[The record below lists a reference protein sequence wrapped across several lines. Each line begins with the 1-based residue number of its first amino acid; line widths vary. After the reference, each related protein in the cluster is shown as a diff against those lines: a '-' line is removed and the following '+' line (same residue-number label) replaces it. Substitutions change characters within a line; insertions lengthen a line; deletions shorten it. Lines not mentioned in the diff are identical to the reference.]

1 MLNFSSL
8 IMEVGDNMD
17 KREQVIEILKRLRTI
32 YEPKIALK
40 FSNPWE
46 LLVATI
52 LSAQTTDE
60 RVNMVTEKLFKKYR
74 SPEDYLKVS
83 LEELEQDIRSVNYYK
98 TKAKN
103 IRACAQ
109 IIVEKYN
116 GKVPDTMEEL
126 LKLPGV
132 ARKTANVVLSAGY
145 GKNEGI
151 VIDTHVNRLSKRLN
165 LGKEKNRDKL
175 EQELMKIVPKDEW
188 ANFSYLLIH
197 HGRNVCKAKN
207 PKCDEC
213 ILKDICPSA
222 FNE

>member
-1 MLNFSSL
+1 MNKVEFV
-8 IMEVGDNMD
+8 E
-17 KREQVIEILKRLRTI
+17 EILRRLKKV

-60 RVNMVTEKLFKKYR
+60 RVNMVTEKLFKKYKTI
-74 SPEDYLKVS
+74 EDYVKAPLD
-83 LEELEQDIRSVNYYK
+83 ELSEDIRSINYYK

-103 IRACAQ
+103 IKSCAQ
-109 IIVEKYN
+109 IIMENYN
-116 GKVPDTMEEL
+116 GKVPDKMEEL

-132 ARKTANVVLSAGY
+132 ARKTANVVLSAGF

-151 VIDTHVNRLSKRLN
+151 VVDTHVDRLSKRFN
-165 LGKEKNRDKL
+165 LSKEKNRIKL
-175 EQELMKIVPKDEW
+175 EQDLMKIVPQEEW

-197 HGRNVCKAKN
+197 HGRNICKAKS
-207 PKCDEC
+207 PKCSEC
-213 ILKDICPSA
+213 ILNDICPSA
-222 FNE
+222 FKG

>member
-1 MLNFSSL
+1 MNKTLFV
-8 IMEVGDNMD
+8 E
-17 KREQVIEILKRLRTI
+17 EILKRLKTL

-46 LLVATI
+46 LLVAAI

-60 RVNMVTEKLFKKYR
+60 RVNMVTDKLFKKYR
-74 SPEDYLKVS
+74 TPEDYLKVP
-83 LEELEQDIRSVNYYK
+83 LEELEKDIKSINYYK

-103 IRACAQ
+103 IRSCAQ
-109 IIVEKYN
+109 IVIENYN

-126 LKLPGV
+126 IKLPGV

-151 VIDTHVNRLSKRLN
+151 VVDTHVDRLSKRFKLSTQ
-165 LGKEKNRDKL
+165 KNRDKL
-175 EQELMKIVPKDEW
+175 EQDLMKIVPREEW

-207 PKCDEC
+207 PNCEEC

-222 FNE
+222 FNF

>member
-1 MLNFSSL
+1 
-8 IMEVGDNMD
+8 MD
-17 KREQVIEILKRLRTI
+17 RKERVKELLDRLRGI

-60 RVNMVTEKLFKKYR
+60 RVNMVTENLFKKYK
-74 SPEDYLKVS
+74 SPEDYVKVP
-83 LEELEQDIRSVNYYK
+83 LEELEQDIKSINYYRN
-98 TKAKN
+98 KAKF
-103 IRACAQ
+103 IKSCAQ
-109 IIVEKYN
+109 IIVEEYG

-151 VIDTHVNRLSKRLN
+151 VIDTHVARLSRRLD
-165 LGKEKNRDKL
+165 LSEEKNRDKL
-175 EQELMKIVPKDEW
+175 EQDLMKIVPRDEW

-207 PKCDEC
+207 PKCEEC
-213 ILKDICPSA
+213 ILNDICPSA
-222 FNE
+222 FKEK

>member
-1 MLNFSSL
+1 MTYMNKVEFV
-8 IMEVGDNMD
+8 E
-17 KREQVIEILKRLRTI
+17 EILRRLKKV

-60 RVNMVTEKLFKKYR
+60 RVNMVTEKLFKKYKTI
-74 SPEDYLKVS
+74 EDYVKAPLD
-83 LEELEQDIRSVNYYK
+83 ELSEDIRSINYYK

-103 IRACAQ
+103 IKSCAQ
-109 IIVEKYN
+109 IIMENYN
-116 GKVPDTMEEL
+116 GKVPDKMEEL

-132 ARKTANVVLSAGY
+132 ARKTANVVLSAGF

-151 VIDTHVNRLSKRLN
+151 VVDTHVDRLSKRFN
-165 LGKEKNRDKL
+165 LSKEKNRIKL
-175 EQELMKIVPKDEW
+175 EQDLIKIVPQEEW

-197 HGRNVCKAKN
+197 HGRNICKAKS
-207 PKCDEC
+207 PKCSEC
-213 ILKDICPSA
+213 ILNDICPSA
-222 FNE
+222 FKG

>member
-1 MLNFSSL
+1 MNRKERVKELLN
-8 IMEVGDNMD
+8 
-17 KREQVIEILKRLRTI
+17 RLRGI
-32 YEPKIALK
+32 YKPKIALK

-60 RVNMVTEKLFKKYR
+60 RVSMVTENLFKKYK
-74 SPEDYLKVS
+74 SPEDYVKVP
-83 LEELEQDIRSVNYYK
+83 LEELEQDIKSINYYRN
-98 TKAKN
+98 KAKF
-103 IRACAQ
+103 IKSCAQ
-109 IIVEKYN
+109 IIVEEYG

-151 VIDTHVNRLSKRLN
+151 VIDTHVARLSKRLD
-165 LGKEKNRDKL
+165 LSEEKNRDKL
-175 EQELMKIVPKDEW
+175 EQNLMKIVPRDEW

-207 PKCDEC
+207 PKCEEC

-222 FNE
+222 FKEK

>member
-1 MLNFSSL
+1 MNRKERVKELLN
-8 IMEVGDNMD
+8 
-17 KREQVIEILKRLRTI
+17 RLRGI

-60 RVNMVTEKLFKKYR
+60 RVNMVTENLFKKYK
-74 SPEDYLKVS
+74 SPEDYVKVP
-83 LEELEQDIRSVNYYK
+83 LEELEQDIKSINYYRN
-98 TKAKN
+98 KAKF
-103 IRACAQ
+103 IKSCAQ
-109 IIVEKYN
+109 IIVEEYG

-151 VIDTHVNRLSKRLN
+151 VIDTHVARLSRRLD
-165 LGKEKNRDKL
+165 LSEEKNRDKL
-175 EQELMKIVPKDEW
+175 EQDLMKIVPRDEW

-197 HGRNVCKAKN
+197 HGRNICKAKN
-207 PKCDEC
+207 PKCEEC

-222 FNE
+222 FKEK

>member
-1 MLNFSSL
+1 MNRKERVKELLN
-8 IMEVGDNMD
+8 
-17 KREQVIEILKRLRTI
+17 RLRGI

-60 RVNMVTEKLFKKYR
+60 RVNMVTENLFKKYK
-74 SPEDYLKVS
+74 SPEDYVKVP
-83 LEELEQDIRSVNYYK
+83 LEELEQDIKSINYYRN
-98 TKAKN
+98 KAKF
-103 IRACAQ
+103 IKSCAQ
-109 IIVEKYN
+109 IIVEEYG

-151 VIDTHVNRLSKRLN
+151 VIDTHVARLSKRLD
-165 LGKEKNRDKL
+165 LSEEKNRDKL
-175 EQELMKIVPKDEW
+175 EQDLMKIVPRDEW

-207 PKCDEC
+207 PKCEEC

-222 FNE
+222 FKEK

>member
-1 MLNFSSL
+1 
-8 IMEVGDNMD
+8 MD
-17 KREQVIEILKRLRTI
+17 KKERVKELINRLKGV

-60 RVNMVTEKLFKKYR
+60 RVNMVTENLFKKYK
-74 SPEDYLKVS
+74 SPEDYLKVPQ
-83 LEELEQDIRSVNYYK
+83 EELEQDIKSINYYRN
-98 TKAKN
+98 KAKF
-103 IRACAQ
+103 IKSCAQ
-109 IIVEKYN
+109 IIVEEYG

-151 VIDTHVNRLSKRLN
+151 VIDTHVARLSKRLD
-165 LGKEKNRDKL
+165 LSKEKNRDKM
-175 EQELMKIVPKDEW
+175 EQDLMKIVPRDEW

-197 HGRNVCKAKN
+197 HGRNICKAKT
-207 PKCDEC
+207 PKCEEC

-222 FNE
+222 FKEI

>member
-1 MLNFSSL
+1 MRYMNKVEFV
-8 IMEVGDNMD
+8 E
-17 KREQVIEILKRLRTI
+17 EILRRLKKV

-60 RVNMVTEKLFKKYR
+60 RVNMVTEKLFKKYKTI
-74 SPEDYLKVS
+74 EDYVKAPLD
-83 LEELEQDIRSVNYYK
+83 ELSEDIRSINYYK

-103 IRACAQ
+103 IKSCAQ
-109 IIVEKYN
+109 IIMENYN
-116 GKVPDTMEEL
+116 GKVPDKMEEL

-132 ARKTANVVLSAGY
+132 ARKTANVVLSAGF

-151 VIDTHVNRLSKRLN
+151 VVDTHVDRLSKRFN
-165 LGKEKNRDKL
+165 LSKEKNRIKL
-175 EQELMKIVPKDEW
+175 EQDLMKIVPQEEW

-197 HGRNVCKAKN
+197 HGRNICKAKS
-207 PKCDEC
+207 PKCSEC
-213 ILKDICPSA
+213 ILNDICPSA
-222 FNE
+222 FKG

>member
-1 MLNFSSL
+1 MNRKERVKELLN
-8 IMEVGDNMD
+8 
-17 KREQVIEILKRLRTI
+17 RLRGI

-60 RVNMVTEKLFKKYR
+60 RVNMVTENLFKKYK
-74 SPEDYLKVS
+74 SPEDYVKVP
-83 LEELEQDIRSVNYYK
+83 LEELEQDIKSINYYRN
-98 TKAKN
+98 KAKF
-103 IRACAQ
+103 IKSCSQ
-109 IIVEKYN
+109 IIVEEYG
-116 GKVPDTMEEL
+116 GKVPNTMEEL

-151 VIDTHVNRLSKRLN
+151 VIDTHVARLSRRLD
-165 LGKEKNRDKL
+165 LSEEKNRDKL
-175 EQELMKIVPKDEW
+175 EQDLMKIVPRDEW

-207 PKCDEC
+207 PKCEEC

-222 FNE
+222 FKEK

>member
-1 MLNFSSL
+1 MNKVEFVE
-8 IMEVGDNMD
+8 EV
-17 KREQVIEILKRLRTI
+17 LKRLKRI

-60 RVNMVTEKLFKKYR
+60 RVNMVTEKLFKKYKTI
-74 SPEDYLKVS
+74 EDYVNTP
-83 LEELEQDIRSVNYYK
+83 LEELSEDIKSINYYK

-103 IRACAQ
+103 IKSCAQ
-109 IIVEKYN
+109 IILEKYG

-132 ARKTANVVLSAGY
+132 ARKTANVVLSAGF

-151 VIDTHVNRLSKRLN
+151 VVDTHVDRLSKRFN
-165 LGKEKNRDKL
+165 LSKEKNRVKL
-175 EQELMKIVPKDEW
+175 EQDLMRVVPREEW

-197 HGRNVCKAKN
+197 HGRNVCKAKT

-213 ILKDICPSA
+213 TLNDICPSA
-222 FNE
+222 FKV

>member
-1 MLNFSSL
+1 MNKTLFV
-8 IMEVGDNMD
+8 E
-17 KREQVIEILKRLRTI
+17 EILKRLKTL

-60 RVNMVTEKLFKKYR
+60 RVNMVTDKLFKKYR
-74 SPEDYLKVS
+74 TPEDYLKVP
-83 LEELEQDIRSVNYYK
+83 LEELEKDIKSINYYK

-103 IRACAQ
+103 IRSCAQ
-109 IIVEKYN
+109 IVIENYN

-126 LKLPGV
+126 IKLPGV

-151 VIDTHVNRLSKRLN
+151 VVDTHVDRLSKRFKLSTQ
-165 LGKEKNRDKL
+165 KNRDKL
-175 EQELMKIVPKDEW
+175 EQDLMKIVPREEW

-197 HGRNVCKAKN
+197 HGRSVCKAKN
-207 PKCDEC
+207 PNCEEC

-222 FNE
+222 FNF

>member
-1 MLNFSSL
+1 MNRKERVKELLN
-8 IMEVGDNMD
+8 
-17 KREQVIEILKRLRTI
+17 RLRGI

-60 RVNMVTEKLFKKYR
+60 RVNMVTENLFKKYK
-74 SPEDYLKVS
+74 SPEDYVKVP
-83 LEELEQDIRSVNYYK
+83 LEDLEQDIKSINYYRN
-98 TKAKN
+98 KAKF
-103 IRACAQ
+103 IKSCAQ
-109 IIVEKYN
+109 IIVEEYG

-151 VIDTHVNRLSKRLN
+151 VIDTHVARLSKRLD
-165 LGKEKNRDKL
+165 LSEEKNRDKL
-175 EQELMKIVPKDEW
+175 EQDLMKIVPRDDW

-207 PKCDEC
+207 PKCEEC

-222 FNE
+222 FKEK

>member
-1 MLNFSSL
+1 
-8 IMEVGDNMD
+8 MD
-17 KREQVIEILKRLRTI
+17 RKERVKELLDRLRGI

-60 RVNMVTEKLFKKYR
+60 RVNMVTENLFKKYK
-74 SPEDYLKVS
+74 SPEDYVKVP
-83 LEELEQDIRSVNYYK
+83 LEELEQDIKSINYYRN
-98 TKAKN
+98 KAKF
-103 IRACAQ
+103 IKSCAQ
-109 IIVEKYN
+109 IIVEEYG

-151 VIDTHVNRLSKRLN
+151 VIDTHVARLSKRLD
-165 LGKEKNRDKL
+165 LSEEKNRDKL
-175 EQELMKIVPKDEW
+175 EQDLMKIVPRDEW

-207 PKCDEC
+207 PKCEEC

-222 FNE
+222 FKEK

>member
-1 MLNFSSL
+1 MNRKERVKELLN
-8 IMEVGDNMD
+8 
-17 KREQVIEILKRLRTI
+17 RLRGI

-60 RVNMVTEKLFKKYR
+60 RVNMVTENLFKKYK
-74 SPEDYLKVS
+74 SPEDYVKVP
-83 LEELEQDIRSVNYYK
+83 LEDLEQDIKSINYYRN
-98 TKAKN
+98 KAKF
-103 IRACAQ
+103 IKSCAQ
-109 IIVEKYN
+109 IIVEEYG

-151 VIDTHVNRLSKRLN
+151 VIDTHVARLSKRLD
-165 LGKEKNRDKL
+165 LSEEKNRDKL
-175 EQELMKIVPKDEW
+175 EQDLMKIVPRDEW

-207 PKCDEC
+207 PKCEEC

-222 FNE
+222 FKEK

>member
-1 MLNFSSL
+1 
-8 IMEVGDNMD
+8 MD
-17 KREQVIEILKRLRTI
+17 KREFAIEVINRLKKV

-40 FSNPWE
+40 FRDPWE

-60 RVNMVTEKLFKKYR
+60 RVNMITEKLFKKYKTI
-74 SPEDYLKVS
+74 EDYIKVP
-83 LEELEQDIRSVNYYK
+83 LEELEQDIKSVNYYK

-103 IRACAQ
+103 IKSCAQ
-109 IIVEKYN
+109 IILDEYG

-145 GKNEGI
+145 GKSEGI
-151 VIDTHVNRLSKRLN
+151 VVDTHVSRLSERFKLSE
-165 LGKEKNRDKL
+165 EKDRDKL
-175 EQELMKIVPKDEW
+175 EKELMSIIPQEEW
-188 ANFSYLLIH
+188 TDFSYLLIS

-207 PKCDEC
+207 PICESC

-222 FNE
+222 FKV

>member
-1 MLNFSSL
+1 MNKVEFV
-8 IMEVGDNMD
+8 E
-17 KREQVIEILKRLRTI
+17 EILRRLKKV

-60 RVNMVTEKLFKKYR
+60 RVNMVTEKLFKKYKTI
-74 SPEDYLKVS
+74 EDYVKAP
-83 LEELEQDIRSVNYYK
+83 LEELSEDIRSINYYK

-103 IRACAQ
+103 IKSCAQ
-109 IIVEKYN
+109 IIMENYN
-116 GKVPDTMEEL
+116 GKVPDKMEEL

-132 ARKTANVVLSAGY
+132 ARKTANVVLSAGF

-151 VIDTHVNRLSKRLN
+151 VVDTHVDRLSKRFN
-165 LGKEKNRDKL
+165 LSKEKNRIKL
-175 EQELMKIVPKDEW
+175 EQDLMKIVPQEEW

-197 HGRNVCKAKN
+197 HGRNICKAKS
-207 PKCDEC
+207 PKCSEC
-213 ILKDICPSA
+213 ILNDICPSA
-222 FNE
+222 FKG

>member
-1 MLNFSSL
+1 MNRKERVKELLN
-8 IMEVGDNMD
+8 
-17 KREQVIEILKRLRTI
+17 RLRGI

-60 RVNMVTEKLFKKYR
+60 RVNMVTENLFKKYK
-74 SPEDYLKVS
+74 SPEDYVKVP
-83 LEELEQDIRSVNYYK
+83 LEELEQDIKSINYYRN
-98 TKAKN
+98 KAKF
-103 IRACAQ
+103 IKSCAQ
-109 IIVEKYN
+109 IIVEEYG

-151 VIDTHVNRLSKRLN
+151 VIDTHVARLSRRLD
-165 LGKEKNRDKL
+165 LSEEKNRDKL
-175 EQELMKIVPKDEW
+175 EQDLMKIVPRDEW

-207 PKCDEC
+207 PKCEEC

-222 FNE
+222 FKEK

>member
-1 MLNFSSL
+1 
-8 IMEVGDNMD
+8 MD
-17 KREQVIEILKRLRTI
+17 KKERVKELINRLKGV

-60 RVNMVTEKLFKKYR
+60 RVNMVTENLFKKYK
-74 SPEDYLKVS
+74 SPEDYLKVPQK
-83 LEELEQDIRSVNYYK
+83 ELEQDIKSINYYRN
-98 TKAKN
+98 KAKF
-103 IRACAQ
+103 IKSCAQ
-109 IIVEKYN
+109 IIVEEYG

-151 VIDTHVNRLSKRLN
+151 VIDTHVARLSKRLD
-165 LGKEKNRDKL
+165 LSKEKNRDKM
-175 EQELMKIVPKDEW
+175 EQDLMKIVPRDEW

-197 HGRNVCKAKN
+197 HGRNICKAKT
-207 PKCDEC
+207 PKCEEC

-222 FNE
+222 FKEI

>member
-1 MLNFSSL
+1 MNKVEFVE
-8 IMEVGDNMD
+8 EV
-17 KREQVIEILKRLRTI
+17 LKRLKRI

-60 RVNMVTEKLFKKYR
+60 RVNMVTEKLFKKYKTI
-74 SPEDYLKVS
+74 EDYVNTS
-83 LEELEQDIRSVNYYK
+83 LEEFSEDIKSINYYK

-103 IRACAQ
+103 IKSCAQ
-109 IIVEKYN
+109 IILEKYG

-132 ARKTANVVLSAGY
+132 ARKTANVVLSAGF

-151 VIDTHVNRLSKRLN
+151 VVDTHVDRISKRFN
-165 LGKEKNRDKL
+165 LSKEKNRVKL
-175 EQELMKIVPKDEW
+175 EQDLMKVVPREEW

-213 ILKDICPSA
+213 NLNDICPSA
-222 FNE
+222 FKG

>member
-1 MLNFSSL
+1 MNRKERVKELLN
-8 IMEVGDNMD
+8 
-17 KREQVIEILKRLRTI
+17 RLRGI

-60 RVNMVTEKLFKKYR
+60 RVNMVTENLFKKYK
-74 SPEDYLKVS
+74 SPEDYVKVP
-83 LEELEQDIRSVNYYK
+83 LEELEQDIKSINYYRN
-98 TKAKN
+98 KAKF
-103 IRACAQ
+103 IKSCAQ
-109 IIVEKYN
+109 IIVEEYG

-151 VIDTHVNRLSKRLN
+151 VIDTHVARLSKRLD
-165 LGKEKNRDKL
+165 LSEEKNRDKL
-175 EQELMKIVPKDEW
+175 EQDLMKIVPRDEW

-207 PKCDEC
+207 PKCEEC
-213 ILKDICPSA
+213 ILNDICPSA
-222 FNE
+222 FKEK